1 MGPLT
6 GWGRSISC
14 LSLLSVEF
22 SGSFFSWLWLPGSS
36 RYSLEDCK
44 GGSLFSGSF
53 SLARESSLESE
64 KSSPS
69 LLLMGYV
76 RSWLL
81 EHQLTVWT
89 DNVSGADSDLLH
101 RHQQPSSEGSG
112 GGLNWKCNLETEKEG
127 TGKKNSPSAPFQVRR
142 ESQLHKP
149 WIYPSFFYSTR
160 Q

>member
-1 MGPLT
+1 MVP
-6 GWGRSISC
+6 GWVMETSPPWGHLRMREEHL
-14 LSLLSVEF
+14 LSLA
-22 SGSFFSWLWLPGSS
+22 SFCRVFQFLFSWPWLPVSS
-36 RYSLEDCK
+36 RYSLEDSK
-44 GGSLFSGSF
+44 GDSLFSGSF

-112 GGLNWKCNLETEKEG
+112 GGFNWKCNLETEKAG
-127 TGKKNSPSAPFQVRR
+127 TGKKNSPRAP
-142 ESQLHKP
+142 S
-149 WIYPSFFYSTR
+149 
-160 Q
+160 